1 MNREDFKSNIVSLEG
16 WLRKQ
21 HFICS
26 EMKKLASDRNSTK
39 PGLKYLICQP
49 ELKILRICVE
59 VNLT

>member
-1 MNREDFKSNIVSLEG
+1 MSSEDFKSNIVILER

-26 EMKKLASDRNSTK
+26 EIKKLASDRNSTK

-49 ELKILRICVE
+49 ELNILKGR
-59 VNLT
+59 